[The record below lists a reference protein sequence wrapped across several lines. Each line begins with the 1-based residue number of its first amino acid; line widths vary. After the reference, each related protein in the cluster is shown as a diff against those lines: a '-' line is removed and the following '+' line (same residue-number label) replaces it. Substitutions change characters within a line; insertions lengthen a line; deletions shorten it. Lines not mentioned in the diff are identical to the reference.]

1 MVTLLLLS
9 GCIEHGV
16 SQLYSI
22 DSWTQGEPNSP
33 IDVLW
38 VVDDSATMTEEQD
51 ALAENA
57 QSFIEVLLEAEVAFQ
72 IGVTT
77 TDIDAVGGALMGPV
91 LPSESPDIVEL
102 FAEQVDVGT
111 QGSRDEQPL
120 EAIRMAT
127 RTPSPGPDNDDLLRD
142 DTFFAI
148 VIVTD
153 EDDHSREDVGAYLN
167 HLDTLQRD
175 YAVQALAGGLPEG
188 CNSSAGT
195 AEAAERLLEVVE
207 ATGGGFRSICERD
220 YEPVLRAMGLSAVG
234 LTDTFKLAA
243 VPAVNSITVKI
254 EGEEIPEHVEGLED
268 DGWSY
273 SPAQN
278 AIVFHGEDLPPPGAY
293 ITCQYLDYGD
303 REWEETSE

>member
-1 MVTLLLLS
+1 MTLLLLS

-16 SQLYSI
+16 QQLYSV

-33 IDVLW
+33 VDVLW
-38 VVDDSATMTEEQD
+38 VLDDSATMSEEQ
-51 ALAENA
+51 AAIAEHA
-57 QSFIEVLLEAEVAFQ
+57 QSFVEVLLEADVAFQ

-77 TDIDAVGGALMGPV
+77 TDIDAQAGALRGPV
-91 LPSESPDIVEL
+91 IPSSDPDVIEH

-111 QGSRDEQPL
+111 LGSRDEQPL

-127 RTPSPGPDNDDLLRD
+127 RTPFASDDNADLLRD

-148 VIVTD
+148 VVVTD
-153 EDDHSREDVGAYLN
+153 EDDHSREDIGSYLN

-175 YAVQALAGGLPEG
+175 FAIQALAGGLPEG

-195 AEAAERLLEVVE
+195 AEAAERLLEAVE

-220 YEPVLRAMGLSAVG
+220 YEPVLRAMGLDAVG

-243 VPAVNSITVKI
+243 VPAVDSITVKI
-254 EGEEIPEHVEGLED
+254 EGEVILEHVEGLED

-293 ITCQYLDYGD
+293 ITCEYLDYGD

>member
-38 VVDDSATMTEEQD
+38 VLDDSATMSEEQQ
-51 ALAENA
+51 AVAEHA
-57 QSFIEVLLEAEVAFQ
+57 QSFVEVLLEAEVAFQ
-72 IGVTT
+72 LGVTT
-77 TDIDAVGGALMGPV
+77 TDVDAQGGALLGPV
-91 LPSESPDIVEL
+91 LLDSDPDLVAH
-102 FAEQVDVGT
+102 FAEQIDVGV

-127 RTPSPGPDNDDLLRD
+127 RTPFASDDNADLLRD
-142 DTFFAI
+142 GTFFNA

-153 EDDHSREDVGAYLN
+153 EDDHSRDEVSSYLN
-167 HLDTLQRD
+167 HLDTLQRP
-175 YAVQALAGGLPEG
+175 YAIQALAGGLPEG

-195 AEAAERLLEVVE
+195 AEAAERLLEAVE
-207 ATGGGFRSICERD
+207 ATGGSFRSICERD
-220 YEPVLRAMGLSAVG
+220 YEPVLRAMGLSAAG

-243 VPAVNSITVKI
+243 VPAVNSITVAI
-254 EGEEIPEHVEGLED
+254 EGEEIPEHIEGLED

-273 SPAQN
+273 SAAQN
-278 AIVFHGEDLPPPGAY
+278 AIVFHGADLPPPGAY
-293 ITCQYLDYGD
+293 ITCKYLDYGD
-303 REWEETSE
+303 REWEEEG